1 MSPHGPRMVGRSAIS
16 GLPEPQEKLA
26 EGLRALKGLGPYLWP
41 RDSIELRVRVVL
53 AMALLIAGKLVNITV
68 PLFYKQAVDALSG
81 AGTAGAVIAVPVG
94 LILAYGLAR
103 LTSQGFNELRNGVFA
118 KVAQRAV
125 RRIALSAFRH
135 IHSLSL
141 RFHLDRR
148 TGGLARA
155 VERGIA
161 GIEFLLSFMLFN
173 VIPTL
178 FEILVVSAILWRL
191 YNWQFAAVT
200 LATIVTYIGFTF
212 VITDWRVRF
221 RREMNERNSEANT
234 KSVDSL
240 LNYETVKYFANEEHE
255 AQRYDR
261 ALQAYERAAVKSETT
276 LALLNVG
283 RGAIIA
289 SGLIGIMLLAG
300 QGVAAGAMTVGDFV
314 LVNTYLIQLYMPLN
328 FLGMV
333 YRNIKQSLTDIE
345 QMMGLLKI
353 RPEIEDRPGAPDLAV
368 KRGMVAFRN
377 VDFRYDPRREI
388 LRDVDFAV
396 PPGAR
401 VAIVGPSGAGKSTI
415 ARLLFRFYDVTD
427 GAIEIDGQDIR
438 DLTQDSLRRA
448 IGVVPQDTVLFND
461 TIYYNIAY
469 GRPGA
474 ARAEIE
480 EAARLAR
487 IHDFITT
494 LPDGYETMVGERG
507 LKLRGRAKLPSRRIE
522 PRERHRAH
530 RTGRQM
536 ARICKVLIVENDDD
550 VRDLLGEIFHDE
562 GFRFTMVKTGAEMRE
577 ALDDDDYDI
586 VVIDVTQPGHED
598 GFALAEIARD
608 QGCGVILVTG
618 DNRHLERLQTS
629 GQHYLLK
636 PFRVQRLV
644 EIVDKIL
651 VETAAKCVRRKR
663 GDGSFFP
670 ARMG

>member
-1 MSPHGPRMVGRSAIS
+1 
-16 GLPEPQEKLA
+16 
-26 EGLRALKGLGPYLWP
+26 
-41 RDSIELRVRVVL
+41 
-53 AMALLIAGKLVNITV
+53 MALLIAGKLVNITV

-103 LTSQGFNELRNGVFA
+103 VTSQGFNELRNGVFA

-200 LATIVTYIGFTF
+200 LATIVTYIAFTF

-283 RGAIIA
+283 QGAIIA

-300 QGVAAGAMTVGDFV
+300 QGVAAGRMTIGDFV
-314 LVNTYLIQLYMPLN
+314 LVNAYLIW
-328 FLGMV
+328 
-333 YRNIKQSLTDIE
+333 
-345 QMMGLLKI
+345 
-353 RPEIEDRPGAPDLAV
+353 DLEA
-368 KRGMVAFRN
+368 KRAVAFDTGADCSSMLKLATSESLAIKMILLTHAHPDH
-377 VDFRYDPRREI
+377 VADLPRLREETGAQI
-388 LRDVDFAV
+388 FAPARELVLGAEKVEEGKRFDVGKIKIEARLTWGHS
-396 PPGAR
+396 PGGTTFVCTGLAR
-401 VAIVGPSGAGKSTI
+401 PVAIVGDSMFAGSMGGGSVSYSDAVQNNLEKI
-415 ARLLFRFYDVTD
+415 L
-427 GAIEIDGQDIR
+427 
-438 DLTQDSLRRA
+438 
-448 IGVVPQDTVLFND
+448 
-461 TIYYNIAY
+461 
-469 GRPGA
+469 
-474 ARAEIE
+474 
-480 EAARLAR
+480 
-487 IHDFITT
+487 T
-494 LPDGYETMVGERG
+494 LPDETIICPGHGPMTSVGEE
-507 LKLRGRAKLPSRRIE
+507 KLHNPFFAHRGR
-522 PRERHRAH
+522 
-530 RTGRQM
+530 
-536 ARICKVLIVENDDD
+536 
-550 VRDLLGEIFHDE
+550 
-562 GFRFTMVKTGAEMRE
+562 
-577 ALDDDDYDI
+577 
-586 VVIDVTQPGHED
+586 
-598 GFALAEIARD
+598 
-608 QGCGVILVTG
+608 
-618 DNRHLERLQTS
+618 
-629 GQHYLLK
+629 
-636 PFRVQRLV
+636 
-644 EIVDKIL
+644 
-651 VETAAKCVRRKR
+651 
-663 GDGSFFP
+663 
-670 ARMG
+670 

>member
-103 LTSQGFNELRNGVFA
+103 VTSQGFNELRNGVFA

-283 RGAIIA
+283 QGGIIA

-314 LVNTYLIQLYMPLN
+314 LVNAYLIQLYMPLN

-353 RPEIEDRPGAPDLAV
+353 RPEIEDRPGAPALAV

-438 DLTQDSLRRA
+438 DVTQDSLRRA

-474 ARAEIE
+474 GRAEIE
-480 EAARLAR
+480 EAARLAH
-487 IHDFITT
+487 IHDFIAA
-494 LPDGYETMVGERG
+494 LPDGYQTMVGERG
-507 LKLRGRAKLPSRRIE
+507 LKLSG
-522 PRERHRAH
+522 
-530 RTGRQM
+530 
-536 ARICKVLIVENDDD
+536 
-550 VRDLLGEIFHDE
+550 GEKQ
-562 GFRFTMVKTGAEMRE
+562 RVA
-577 ALDDDDYDI
+577 
-586 VVIDVTQPGHED
+586 
-598 GFALAEIARD
+598 IAR
-608 QGCGVILVTG
+608 VIL
-618 DNRHLERLQTS
+618 
-629 GQHYLLK
+629 K
-636 PFRVQRLV
+636 AP
-644 EIVDKIL
+644 KIL
-651 VETAAKCVRRKR
+651 VFDEATSALDTKTEREIQASLAEVAAGHTTLAIAHRLSTVVDADQILVIEAGRIVERGHHRELLARGGVYAEMWARQQEAARLEIEGGEPAFAAK
-663 GDGSFFP
+663 
-670 ARMG
+670 